1 MIHISSDYSEIDDEL
16 DRLTMLPSGRAKHL
30 LDWVLSTGFKLTQA
44 AVHVETG
51 ALKASGKKESSV
63 NRIAHVWEG
72 QITYGSSGSN
82 GPVDYAIY
90 EKARGVGGAGGPS
103 DAYGDHNF
111 MAPLHSLDPEFR
123 AALKAALRP

>member
-16 DRLTMLPSGRAKHL
+16 DRLTMLPNGRANHL

-90 EKARGVGGAGGPS
+90 EKARGAGGPS
-103 DAYGDHNF
+103 DAHGDHNF

>member
-1 MIHISSDYSEIDDEL
+1 MIHLSSDYSEIDAEL
-16 DRLTMLPSGRAKHL
+16 DRLTRMPTAKAKHL

-51 ALKASGKKESSV
+51 ALKASGTKESSV
-63 NRIAHVWEG
+63 NRIFQVWEG
-72 QITYGSSGSN
+72 EITYGSPGGS
-82 GPVDYAIY
+82 PVDYAIY
-90 EKARGVGGAGGPS
+90 EKARGIGGAGGPS